1 MKEPIWVA
9 ERIVL
14 AIHEDQL
21 AQHGGSPGVRDA
33 LKDTASHKNLLGA
46 SLARPKH
53 LFTYGEPSIFDLAA
67 AYGYGLAN
75 NHRASSMLPEQSSG
89 HTPVCID
96 GNKRT
101 AFMVMYTF
109 LGLNDYW
116 LEVDEMEVV
125 IKMEGLTTNRETQ
138 ESISLW
144 LKENSTFDN

>member
-21 AQHGGSPGVRDA
+21 AQHGGSSGIRDA
-33 LKDTASHKNLLGA
+33 PKDTASHKNLLGA
-46 SLARPKH
+46 SLARPRH
-53 LFTYGEPSIFDLAA
+53 LFAYGEPSIFDLAA

-75 NHRASSMLPEQSSG
+75 NHPF
-89 HTPVCID
+89 ID

-109 LGLNDYW
+109 LGLNGYW
-116 LEVDEMEVV
+116 LEVEEMEVV
-125 IKMEGLTTNRETQ
+125 VKMEGLTMNRETQ
-138 ESISLW
+138 ESIALW
-144 LKENSTFDN
+144 LEENSTFDNQAVCDR

>member
-9 ERIVL
+9 EKIVL

-21 AQHGGSPGVRDA
+21 VQNGGSSGIRDE
-33 LKDTASHKNLLGA
+33 NLLGA
-46 SLARPKH
+46 SLARPRH
-53 LFTYGEPSIFDLAA
+53 LFTYGEPTIFDLAA
-67 AYGYGLAN
+67 AYSYGLAN
-75 NHRASSMLPEQSSG
+75 NHPF
-89 HTPVCID
+89 VD

-109 LGLNDYW
+109 LGLNGYW

-125 IKMEGLTTNRETQ
+125 VKMEGLTMNKETQ

-144 LKENSTFDN
+144 LKENSRFEN

>member
-1 MKEPIWVA
+1 MDEPIWIT
-9 ERIVL
+9 EKIVL

-21 AQHGGSPGVRDA
+21 AQHGGSSGVRDE
-33 LKDTASHKNLLGA
+33 NLLGA

-53 LFTYGEPSIFDLAA
+53 LFTYGEPTIFDLAA

-75 NHRASSMLPEQSSG
+75 NHPF
-89 HTPVCID
+89 ID

-109 LGLNDYW
+109 LGLNNYW

-125 IKMEGLTTNRETQ
+125 LKMEGLTMKTETQ
-138 ESISLW
+138 ESIALY
-144 LKENSTFDN
+144 LKENSTFDH

>member
-21 AQHGGSPGVRDA
+21 AQHGGSSGIRDE
-33 LKDTASHKNLLGA
+33 NLLGA

-67 AYGYGLAN
+67 AYSYGLAN
-75 NHRASSMLPEQSSG
+75 NHPF
-89 HTPVCID
+89 ID

-101 AFMVMYTF
+101 ALQHAMACSRV
-109 LGLNDYW
+109 
-116 LEVDEMEVV
+116 
-125 IKMEGLTTNRETQ
+125 
-138 ESISLW
+138 
-144 LKENSTFDN
+144 

>member
-21 AQHGGSPGVRDA
+21 AQHGGSLGI
-33 LKDTASHKNLLGA
+33 KDENLLGA

-53 LFTYGEPSIFDLAA
+53 LFAYGDPTIFDLAA
-67 AYGYGLAN
+67 AYSYGLAN
-75 NHRASSMLPEQSSG
+75 NHPF
-89 HTPVCID
+89 ID

-109 LGLNDYW
+109 LGLNNYW

-125 IKMEGLTTNRETQ
+125 VKMEGLTMNKETQ
-138 ESISLW
+138 ESIALW
-144 LKENSTFDN
+144 LKEHSTLGN

>member
-9 ERIVL
+9 EKIVL

-21 AQHGGSPGVRDA
+21 VQNGGSSGIRDE
-33 LKDTASHKNLLGA
+33 NLLGA
-46 SLARPKH
+46 SLARPRH
-53 LFTYGEPSIFDLAA
+53 LFTYGEPTIFDLAA
-67 AYGYGLAN
+67 AYSYGLAN
-75 NHRASSMLPEQSSG
+75 NHPF
-89 HTPVCID
+89 VD

-109 LGLNDYW
+109 LGLNGYW

-125 IKMEGLTTNRETQ
+125 IKMEGLTMNKETQ

-144 LKENSTFDN
+144 LKENSRFEN